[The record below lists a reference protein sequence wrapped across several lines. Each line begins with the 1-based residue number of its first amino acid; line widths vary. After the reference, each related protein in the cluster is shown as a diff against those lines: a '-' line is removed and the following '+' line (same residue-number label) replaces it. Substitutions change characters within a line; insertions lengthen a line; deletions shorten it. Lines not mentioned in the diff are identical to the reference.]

1 MVNTEFGEDKEW
13 DEGGTH
19 TAGCYSLSSWVGGTQ
34 VTVRIVY
41 F

>member
-13 DEGGTH
+13 DGGTH
-19 TAGCYSLSSWVGGTQ
+19 TAGCYSLLSWVGGTQ
-34 VTVRIVY
+34 VTVIIVY